1 MSLFEVPVLPS
12 RMRGLYC
19 LFTFLMFFRNFL
31 FLRKTIRVTE
41 KHVQIV
47 DAHGDMAWSL
57 LKFRFFCDECF
68 TYWKSDCSR
77 LHAISPSNFQCV
89 KHSQNKIMFFKKSY
103 AISMRN
109 LDLGGNLFA
118 FANRFRD
125 PRHAQMLF
133 AVANSF
139 RKHFLQ
145 TPESW

>member
-1 MSLFEVPVLPS
+1 MKLWRLLP
-12 RMRGLYC
+12 
-19 LFTFLMFFRNFL
+19 
-31 FLRKTIRVTE
+31 
-41 KHVQIV
+41 
-47 DAHGDMAWSL
+47 
-57 LKFRFFCDECF
+57 LKFIKNQWVFDVFQEFSFFEKDNKLTSKTCANCLCSRRYGVEPLEILVFFDECF

-89 KHSQNKIMFFKKSY
+89 KHSQNKILFFKKSY

-125 PRHAQMLF
+125 PRHAQMLL

-139 RKHFLQ
+139 RNHFLQ